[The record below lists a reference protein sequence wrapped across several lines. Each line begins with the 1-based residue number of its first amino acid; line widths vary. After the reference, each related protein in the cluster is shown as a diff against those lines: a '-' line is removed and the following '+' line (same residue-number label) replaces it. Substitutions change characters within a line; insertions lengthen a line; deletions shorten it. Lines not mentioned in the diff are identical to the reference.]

1 MGFKA
6 IATLVVA
13 CVFWLVSTV
22 ATPPASA
29 LTPIELTDLDYKNC
43 PEELSEG
50 IVVSGS
56 SQEANCFMVYGKA
69 INRSGKPVYDAD
81 IFGRIYD
88 ANANPVMQNR
98 NRLGGIPEVPPGES
112 DFEFRISVPSNQ
124 PTPLQ
129 LKRFKASG
137 FAGAVR
143 RF

>member
-6 IATLVVA
+6 IATIGVA
-13 CVFWLVSTV
+13 CVFWLISTL

-29 LTPIELTDLDYKNC
+29 LTQIELTDLDYKNC

-50 IVVSGS
+50 IVASGS
-56 SQEANCFMVYGKA
+56 SLEANCFIVYGKA

-112 DFEFRISVPSNQ
+112 NFEFRISVPANQ